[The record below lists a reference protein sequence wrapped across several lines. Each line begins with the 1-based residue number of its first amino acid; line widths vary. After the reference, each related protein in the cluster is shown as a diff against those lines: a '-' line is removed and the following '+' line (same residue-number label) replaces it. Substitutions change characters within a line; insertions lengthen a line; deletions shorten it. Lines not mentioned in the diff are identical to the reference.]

1 MRSIAMIEIVTCRLS
16 HNISVLSLIVL
27 AALSQPDQVQAEAT
41 LYAQRNSQPTEV
53 CVNQVSRRFNL
64 SWSEVEA
71 RADRFLNDGA
81 VLINWRTQ
89 RDSGYCEVTAG
100 GDLRRF
106 VVESD
111 SGIGYLDDDNPLQE
125 CADEV
130 ARQRNVARQDVR
142 VERRSG
148 DENGRI
154 TVAWQTRTEQGYCE
168 VSRRGR
174 VEYFKVTQAEAD
186 HSSGYHTVERVCMDA
201 VAEQRRVARRDV
213 SIVSTEAAGKQL
225 RVNWRTPDESGFCE
239 IDRKNRLHN
248 FQVLRSERSQE
259 RTLTRQEYT
268 CTRFIANRL
277 KLQRESVR
285 IRSSEPAGGPGS
297 ETVRVDWRVHD
308 REGYC
313 LIRRGIVVGSN
324 LR

>member
-16 HNISVLSLIVL
+16 HKISVLPFMLL
-27 AALSQPDQVQAEAT
+27 AALGQSGNVQAEAAVV
-41 LYAQRNSQPTEV
+41 YAQRNSQPTEV
-53 CVNQVSRRFNL
+53 CVNQVSRRFNV

-81 VLINWRTQ
+81 VLVNWRTR
-89 RDSGYCEVTAG
+89 RDSGYCEVSAR
-100 GDLRRF
+100 GDLQRF
-106 VVESD
+106 VIESD
-111 SGIGYLDDDNPLQE
+111 SGIGYLDDNPLQE

-186 HSSGYHTVERVCMDA
+186 HSGGYRTAERVCMDA

-213 SIVSTEAAGKQL
+213 SIVSTEAAGKRL

-239 IDRKNRLHN
+239 IDRKNHLHD

-285 IRSSEPAGGPGS
+285 IRSSEAAGGPGS
-297 ETVRVDWRVHD
+297 ETVRVNWWVRD